1 MVDIVRESIALELNV
16 SEIYLLFHHLFPDDE
31 EFWMQLVLEE
41 RNHAE
46 LLRYGL
52 NYYEP
57 HGRFPRKLL
66 CSKLSLLQTVNRDLS
81 RMIENYRSS
90 PPSRI
95 VAFNTALYLER
106 SAGELHYQKFMT
118 GEAVT
123 APEEVFMELNSADMD
138 HEKRIRSYMEQNSIP
153 VRSDTVLNRVGE

>member
-1 MVDIVRESIALELNV
+1 MVDIVKESIALELNV
-16 SEIYLLFHHLFPDDE
+16 SEIYLLFHHLFPGDE
-31 EFWMQLVLEE
+31 EFWMRLVIEE

-46 LLRYGL
+46 LLRFGL

-57 HGRFPRKLL
+57 KGRFPEELL
-66 CSKLSLLQTVNRDLS
+66 CSKLSLLQAVNKDLS
-81 RMIENYRSS
+81 RMIENYQSS

-106 SAGELHYQKFMT
+106 SAGELHYQEFMT
-118 GEAVT
+118 REAATVS
-123 APEEVFMELNSADMD
+123 EEVFMELNSADMD

-153 VRSDTVLNRVGE
+153 VRSDAVLN